1 MDILYLST
9 EASHKLTQYCESEL
23 LLYVL
28 EHFAKNGKI
37 VEKKNETQPSCWWI
51 ISNYISNNTINS
63 RNKIAVILSLAAIG
77 GVIQIYNRQEIGDVN
92 VLNMLKDFAYISDE
106 DYDYFIESFYH
117 FSQGNGVKFTM

>member
-1 MDILYLST
+1 MLTLQKEPI
-9 EASHKLTQYCESEL
+9 TQYCESEL